1 MSSLSTDS
9 NEMGRMEL
17 ATLGAS
23 ELLVIGNIQIQAILP
38 LGQDIVRGESNII
51 RVVGLGDFYDPFQ
64 P

>member
-23 ELLVIGNIQIQAILP
+23 ELLVIGNIQI
-38 LGQDIVRGESNII
+38 
-51 RVVGLGDFYDPFQ
+51 
-64 P
+64 